1 MKFEAKM
8 SGTRVTDY
16 EIKPVC
22 SDTITLLEI
31 DKFKTETAQWI
42 LDNYFL
48 VKFSDEY
55 AEKVGCRHGV
65 WVDWDTV
72 MKISILENYPEY
84 EKELSE
90 YFGKNWLKHYLR
102 FNH

>member
-1 MKFEAKM
+1 MRFEAKM
-8 SGTRVTDY
+8 NGTKVTDY
-16 EIKPVC
+16 EITAVC
-22 SDTITLLEI
+22 SDLLTLKEI

-42 LDNYFL
+42 LDNFFL
-48 VKFSDEY
+48 VKLSDEACIKY
-55 AEKVGCRHGV
+55 GCRHAV

>member
-1 MKFEAKM
+1 MRFEAKM
-8 SGTRVTDY
+8 SGTKVTDY
-16 EIKPVC
+16 EITAVC
-22 SDTITLLEI
+22 SDLLTLKEI

-42 LDNYFL
+42 LDNFFL
-48 VKFSDEY
+48 VKLSDEACIKY
-55 AEKVGCRHGV
+55 GCRHAV